1 MSTSTLELATS
12 SPSADSGSEPCP
24 PRIPPELIALILA
37 DLWKGAHTPE
47 LRSALLVKIAL
58 VNRTWLTLIAYI
70 TTLDVRISNFKETR
84 AFLTLLS
91 DPLPIPESHDL
102 LTIERK
108 RAARQSCRS
117 LTCHVDGRRW
127 QILNDDGPCHSR
139 SSSTTSLPSD
149 ISPPTSDTS

>member
-37 DLWKGAHTPE
+37 ELWKGAHTPD
-47 LRSALLVKIAL
+47 LRSALLVNIAL
-58 VNRTWLTLIAYI
+58 VNCSWPALIAYI
-70 TTLDVRISNFKETR
+70 ATLDVHISNFKETR
-84 AFLTLLS
+84 AFLALLS
-91 DPLPIPESHDL
+91 DPLPRRDSRDL
-102 LTIERK
+102 LTIERM
-108 RAARQSCRS
+108 RAAHQSCRS